1 MKGGFRMP
9 SVDRLSAE
17 HRADEFRR
25 ADAELRATA
34 DLLSYLSLAE
44 AAAVTDKMHRQFML
58 ELGRQES
65 RLQ

>member
-1 MKGGFRMP
+1 MP
-9 SVDRLSAE
+9 SVDRSDE
-17 HRADEFRR
+17 QCRADEFRR

-58 ELGRQES
+58 ELGRQEA

>member
-1 MKGGFRMP
+1 MP
-9 SVDRLSAE
+9 SADQVSATL
-17 HRADEFRR
+17 RADEFRR

-44 AAAVTDKMHRQFML
+44 AADVTDKMHRQFML
-58 ELGRQES
+58 ELGRQEA

>member
-1 MKGGFRMP
+1 MP
-9 SVDRLSAE
+9 SADQVSATL
-17 HRADEFRR
+17 RADEFRR

-44 AAAVTDKMHRQFML
+44 PAAVTDKMHRQFVL
-58 ELGRQES
+58 ELVRQRA

>member
-1 MKGGFRMP
+1 MP

>member
-1 MKGGFRMP
+1 MP
-9 SVDRLSAE
+9 SVDQSDAQC
-17 HRADEFRR
+17 RADEFRK

-44 AAAVTDKMHRQFML
+44 AAAVAGKMHQQFVL
-58 ELGRQES
+58 ELGRQEA

>member
-1 MKGGFRMP
+1 MS
-9 SVDRLSAE
+9 SVDQLSAA

-44 AAAVTDKMHRQFML
+44 AAAVTDKMHRQFL
-58 ELGRQES
+58 SELGKQER

>member
-1 MKGGFRMP
+1 MP
-9 SVDRLSAE
+9 SADQVSAIL
-17 HRADEFRR
+17 HADGFRR

-58 ELGRQES
+58 ELGRQEA

>member
-1 MKGGFRMP
+1 MP
-9 SVDRLSAE
+9 SVDPISAE

-58 ELGRQES
+58 DLQRREA

>member
-1 MKGGFRMP
+1 MP
-9 SVDRLSAE
+9 SVDQISAE

-58 ELGRQES
+58 ELGRQEA